1 MTKRATTLLV
11 GLLASGLIAAGCGG
25 DDDTTTE
32 STGASQQE
40 MTTTTA
46 SDEGAKSG
54 AAKLRADLTY
64 LLDEHV
70 YLAGIA
76 VKQGV
81 DNGLD
86 SGAFKASADTLD
98 ANSKDLAGAIGG
110 LYGDEAGDQFLALW
124 RAHIGFFV
132 DYTKAK
138 ATKDAKAAK
147 AAQKDLDGYRSEFGA
162 FISSAVPSLPADAV
176 ADELKPH
183 VASLSAAIDS
193 VVGGKADA
201 FEKLREAAGHMPTT
215 AKVLAGGIAS
225 EQSDMFSGSVDAG
238 ASELRGGLTALLTE
252 HVYLAGIAV
261 TQGAGEGLDS
271 GAFKASAATLDA
283 NSKDLAEAIGSVYG
297 DDAGKQF
304 LALWRAHIGFF
315 VDYTAAKATG
325 DDKAARKA
333 QSDLDGYRSEFGA
346 FIESAN
352 ENLPADAVADELKP
366 HVASLSAAIDAV
378 VAGDGDAFMKLREA
392 ASHMPGTAETLAHG
406 IATQN
411 PDMFPSS

>member
-11 GLLASGLIAAGCGG
+11 GLLASGLIAAGCGN
-25 DDDTTTE
+25 DEATNTE
-32 STGASQQE
+32 STGASQSST
-40 MTTTTA
+40 MTA
-46 SDEGAKSG
+46 SEEGAKSG

-86 SGAFKASADTLD
+86 SDQFTAAAASLD
-98 ANSKDLAGAIGG
+98 ENSKGLAGAIGG
-110 LYGDEAGDQFLALW
+110 LYGDDAGKQFLALW
-124 RAHIGFFV
+124 RDHIGFFV
-132 DYTKAK
+132 EYTKAK
-138 ATKDAKAAK
+138 ATKDAKGVETAR
-147 AAQKDLDGYRSEFGA
+147 QGLDDYRAEFGA
-162 FISSAVPSLPADAV
+162 FISSAVPSLPAEAV

-183 VASLSAAIDS
+183 VDSVFAAIDS

-201 FEKLREAAGHMPTT
+201 FDKLREAAGHMPDT
-215 AKVLAGGIAS
+215 AKVLAGGIVS
-225 EQSDMFSGSVDAG
+225 EKSDMFSGSVDAG
-238 ASELRGGLTALLTE
+238 AAELRSGLTALLTE

-261 TQGAGEGLDS
+261 TQGVGEGLDS

-283 NSKDLAEAIGSVYG
+283 NSQALADAIGSVYG
-297 DDAGKQF
+297 ADAGKQF

-315 VDYTAAKATG
+315 VEYTEAKAT
-325 DDKAARKA
+325 DDAKGAKAALKK
-333 QSDLDGYRSEFGA
+333 LDGYRTEFGA

-366 HVASLSAAIDAV
+366 HVESVIATIDAV
-378 VAGDGDAFMKLREA
+378 IAGDGDVFEKLREA
-392 ASHMPGTAETLAHG
+392 AGHMPGTAETLAHG

-411 PDMFPSS
+411 PDMFPSN